1 MEVAGVE
8 PADAGASTPVSKR
21 GAELPPEALT
31 HILTNISGKTCLNG
45 SRVVA
50 TDQSSESTGTS
61 VTVGDGQELSCSDEG
76 MKMVEVAGVEPAS
89 REFFKTASTRVVV
102 FMVLS
107 PVQEATP
114 SGPRLPST
122 V

>member
-1 MEVAGVE
+1 M
-8 PADAGASTPVSKR
+8 
-21 GAELPPEALT
+21 LPLGETMRNLPDEEDLT
-31 HILTNISGKTCLNG
+31 HILTNISGKTCRNG
-45 SRVVA
+45 SRVGEIEPVGE
-50 TDQSSESTGTS
+50 SSETAGNAASGL
-61 VTVGDGQELSCSDEG
+61 ELSQSGDSESL
-76 MKMVEVAGVEPAS
+76 VEVAGVEPAS